1 MTRLEKLSKI
11 KDETKLITIK
21 VSVNLVDKLKNKAR
35 DLKIPK
41 SKLTYELFMIGY
53 DELFKSAGD
62 DNV

>member
-35 DLKIPK
+35 DLKISK